1 MKKILSV
8 LLLIFAMLLSACGG
22 AKYEYKDGVMYG
34 DGKEATGTFE
44 FKSGKYKVKGKF
56 LDGIPD
62 GVFEEYYP
70 DGSIMIKDTFVNGE
84 NTKEEIYYKNGQLMG
99 IFADDEELK
108 LYFDDGKLV
117 MTYNDKTG
125 ATIIY
130 HENENPLIATNNYES
145 AIYNENNELLFKVE
159 NGNLIET
166 GTTLRKLEDG
176 SFEYLKD
183 NKVIA
188 KIDSNGEVISYLYS
202 TGELMIRSNEA
213 TGVNE
218 IFFKNGNTFMKEDGD
233 KNVLNYRDGKT
244 LYEMEGA
251 SWSIYNE
258 EGDKISSDFEV
269 VTDIKKID

>member
-1 MKKILSV
+1 MKKILSA
-8 LLLIFAMLLSACGG
+8 LLLVFAMILSACGG
-22 AKYEYKDGVMYG
+22 VKYEYKDGVMYG

-56 LDGIPD
+56 VDGLPD
-62 GVFEEYYP
+62 GLFEEYYP

>member
-8 LLLIFAMLLSACGG
+8 LLLIFVMLLSACGG
-22 AKYEYKDGVMYG
+22 VKYEYKDGVMYG

-56 LDGIPD
+56 VDGVPD

-70 DGSIMIKDTFVNGE
+70 DGSIMIKDTFVKGE
-84 NTKEEIYYKNGQLMG
+84 NIKEEIYYKNGQLMG

-108 LYFDDGKLV
+108 LYFDNGKLV